1 MRPKTLLVLA
11 LVVGGLAAFIAFY
24 ERDLPSSEERR
35 EREGRAVPVD
45 AEELTEV
52 AIDWGGKTVRFTREP
67 KPATTPDAAPF
78 GAPARDWR
86 IVEPIDNRADRGAV
100 DRLAGD
106 LAGLKIERTLEGAA
120 RADVGLEPARGTI
133 RWKTPKAEGTLEI
146 GGKVPAS
153 ANVVVASSS
162 RPGLLVVPGYFVE
175 QLSKAPGEWRAR
187 EVLAATRDQIRSVAL
202 APAGGERVVLVE
214 HGKGF
219 GIEAPFSD
227 AADRGLVDPLLSDLI
242 ALKVASFVDP
252 PLSPQAES
260 ALASGPGRIEL
271 GLEGRDAPFV
281 LEVGAEAE
289 PGGERYLRAGSTA
302 FRARTNLVEAL
313 ERGADAWRSKNWT
326 SFDSFRIES
335 LKIADATGTTEL
347 VRSSGDWL
355 RDGTKIGYAV
365 AGDLLYAITSAK
377 ADRVVS
383 GAEATAYPV
392 ESPSL
397 TITIAD
403 GNGAEE
409 VLTLHGMA
417 ADGSAIARTSGR
429 DVVLLL
435 PAAKVAEMREKLE
448 AVRQA
453 EVISAPAEGAATT
466 GSSPAETPAAAPAA
480 TPGSGG

>member
-35 EREGRAVPVD
+35 EREGKAVPVD

-52 AIDWGGKTVRFTREP
+52 AIDWGGETVRFTREP

-106 LAGLKIERTLEGAA
+106 LAGLKIERTLEGVA

-153 ANVVVASSS
+153 ANVVVASSG
-162 RPGLLVVPGYFVE
+162 RPGLLVVPGHFVE
-175 QLSKAPGEWRAR
+175 QLAKAPGEWRAR
-187 EVLAATRDQIRSVAL
+187 EVLAATRDQIRSVTL

-214 HGKGF
+214 RGTAF
-219 GIEAPFSD
+219 GLEAPFSD
-227 AADRGLVDPLLSDLI
+227 VADRGLVDPLLSDLI

-252 PLSPQAES
+252 PQSPEAES
-260 ALASGPGRIEL
+260 ALATGPGRIEL
-271 GLEGRDAPFV
+271 GLEGQDAPFV

-289 PGGERYLRAGSTA
+289 AGGERYLRAGSTA

-335 LKIADATGTTEL
+335 LKIADATATTEL

-383 GAEATAYPV
+383 GAEAAAYPV
-392 ESPSL
+392 ESPAL
-397 TITIAD
+397 TVTVAD

-409 VLTLHGMA
+409 VLTLHGA
-417 ADGSAIARTSGR
+417 APDGSVAARASGR
-429 DVVLLL
+429 EVVLLL
-435 PAAKVAEMREKLE
+435 PAAKVAEVREKLA
-448 AVRQA
+448 AVRAA
-453 EVISAPAEGAATT
+453 EAIPEPGEGTAMPATEAPTAT
-466 GSSPAETPAAAPAA
+466 PAA
-480 TPGSGG
+480 TPASGE

>member
-11 LVVGGLAAFIAFY
+11 FVVGGLAAFIAFY
-24 ERDLPSSEERR
+24 ERDLPSSDERR
-35 EREGRAVPVD
+35 EREGKAVPVD
-45 AEELTEV
+45 AEDLTEV
-52 AIDWGGKTVRFTREP
+52 AIDWGGKAVRFTRDP

-78 GAPARDWR
+78 GGPARDWR

-106 LAGLKIERTLEGAA
+106 LVGLKIERTLEGTA

-133 RWKTPKAEGTLEI
+133 RWKTPKVEGTLEI

-153 ANVVVASSS
+153 SNVVVASSS
-162 RPGLLVVPGYFVE
+162 RPGLLVVPGHFVE
-175 QLSKAPGEWRAR
+175 QLAKAPGEWRAR
-187 EVLAATRDQIRSVAL
+187 EVLAATRDQIRSVTL
-202 APAGGERVVLVE
+202 APSGGERVVLVE

-227 AADRGLVDPLLSDLI
+227 VADRGLVDPLLSDLI

-252 PLSPQAES
+252 PLSPEAES

-271 GLEGRDAPFV
+271 GLEGQDAPFV
-281 LEVGAEAE
+281 LEIGAEAE

-335 LKIADATGTTEL
+335 LKVADGTATTEL

-377 ADRVVS
+377 AERVVT
-383 GAEATAYPV
+383 GAEAAAYPV

-397 TITIAD
+397 TVTVAD

-409 VLTLHGMA
+409 VLTLHGA
-417 ADGSAIARTSGR
+417 APDGSVAARVSGR

-435 PAAKVAEMREKLE
+435 PAAKLAEVREKLDAVRGAE
-448 AVRQA
+448 AVA
-453 EVISAPAEGAATT
+453 PPAEA
-466 GSSPAETPAAAPAA
+466 SETPKPEE
-480 TPGSGG
+480 